1 MSEQDT
7 ELAELVRQ
15 GQVGNPKR
23 DPITGA
29 LTNHSE
35 LLMRTVRNFF
45 AMEYI
50 RTGHMKQ

>member
-29 LTNHSE
+29 LTNQHLGSSDVSK
-35 LLMRTVRNFF
+35 TVRPSVIL
-45 AMEYI
+45 YL
-50 RTGHMKQ
+50 TSHS